1 MPSVRPWTPS
11 ELSMR
16 SLPVTSVAL
25 WVFPGSA
32 TFYLTRF
39 CRPSPIERFLV
50 IWLACKVREGQR
62 TTWAVSLQRVPYCF
76 VFLGSGKAPQLTTGQ
91 PGSIRKFGSST
102 HFLTA
107 A

>member
-1 MPSVRPWTPS
+1 M
-11 ELSMR
+11 
-16 SLPVTSVAL
+16 AL

-62 TTWAVSLQRVPYCF
+62 TTWAVSLQPVPYCF
-76 VFLGSGKAPQLTTGQ
+76 VFLGQRQ
-91 PGSIRKFGSST
+91 ST
-102 HFLTA
+102 ATNDRPTWIDPEIWEFDSFLDRSLVNQV
-107 A
+107 